1 MTAGTPAVGNHI
13 IGAQTGNAQTG
24 NAQTTD
30 APIAGKPTMGKLTTG
45 TPTTRTLTI
54 GEASRQSG
62 VSAKMIRHYEAIGLI
77 PAVGR
82 GSSGYRLYRADDVH
96 NLRFIGRARSL
107 GFPIATIA
115 ELLTLWRDG
124 GRCNADV
131 RRVAQSHTA
140 ALRAKMAALADMAAA
155 LDHLVGAC
163 SGDGRP
169 ECPILDDLAGPP
181 PNITQRRE
189 R

>member
-1 MTAGTPAVGNHI
+1 M
-13 IGAQTGNAQTG
+13 
-24 NAQTTD
+24 
-30 APIAGKPTMGKLTTG
+30 
-45 TPTTRTLTI
+45 LTI

-82 GSSGYRLYRADDVH
+82 GTSGYRLYRADDVH

-107 GFPIATIA
+107 GFPITTIA

-124 GRCNADV
+124 GRSNADV
-131 RRVAQSHTA
+131 RRVAQRHAA

-181 PNITQRRE
+181 HAPGITQRRE

>member
-1 MTAGTPAVGNHI
+1 MTAGTPAVGART
-13 IGAQTGNAQTG
+13 IGAQTSGVQTSG
-24 NAQTTD
+24 VQ
-30 APIAGKPTMGKLTTG
+30 TTG
-45 TPTTRTLTI
+45 TPSTKMLTI
-54 GEASRQSG
+54 GEASHQSG
-62 VSAKMIRHYEAIGLI
+62 VSTKMIRHYEAIGLI

-82 GSSGYRLYRADDVH
+82 GTSGYRLYRADDVH

-107 GFPIATIA
+107 GFPITTIA

-124 GRCNADV
+124 GRSNADV
-131 RRVAQSHTA
+131 RRVAQRHAA

-181 PNITQRRE
+181 HAPGITQRRE

>member
-1 MTAGTPAVGNHI
+1 M
-13 IGAQTGNAQTG
+13 
-24 NAQTTD
+24 
-30 APIAGKPTMGKLTTG
+30 G
-45 TPTTRTLTI
+45 TPTTGLQAKGTPTTETLTI
-54 GEASRQSG
+54 GEASRHSG

-82 GSSGYRLYRADDVH
+82 GSSGYRLYREGDVH

-115 ELLTLWRDG
+115 ELLALWRDG
-124 GRCNADV
+124 GRSNADV
-131 RRVAQSHTA
+131 RRVAQRHAA

-155 LDHLVGAC
+155 LDHLVGTC

-169 ECPILDDLAGPP
+169 ECPILDDLAGPLP
-181 PNITQRRE
+181 RATEPMPHRE